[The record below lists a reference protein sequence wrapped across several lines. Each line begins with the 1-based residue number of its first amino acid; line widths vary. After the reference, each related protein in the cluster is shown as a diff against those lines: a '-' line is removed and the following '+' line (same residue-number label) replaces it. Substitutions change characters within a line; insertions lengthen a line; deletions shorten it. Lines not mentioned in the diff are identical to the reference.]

1 MEIHNPFRNIIG
13 SCAQLS
19 KSYRVL
25 NLTEKNRDLL
35 FDTVAPCVKTVCSFI
50 HDNIVRTAE
59 GSTGSCLTMQYT
71 LPSRVTINPQLCL
84 RTMSR
89 KTGGVRRTERQQS

>member
-19 KSYRVL
+19 KSYKVL

-50 HDNIVRTAE
+50 RDNIVRSAK

-71 LPSRVTINPQLCL
+71 TQSCHHQSTALSQNYV
-84 RTMSR
+84 
-89 KTGGVRRTERQQS
+89 KKDGGWSEED